1 MAEEM
6 MQEQA
11 QEQQE
16 QTLEQLLA
24 GSPALKQQFDTM
36 LQRSRQSWQQEAA
49 AQQTEAEKLAKMSKD
64 ERERYEFDKER
75 KEFQRQRDEFAAQQL
90 QSQMGS
96 ELLKRGYSAELAQWI
111 TGKDAETSMNN
122 LTTFD
127 NLVKAEVQKHLNGA
141 MRGKAAPT
149 EPQNKVPQDAFLRG
163 FDM

>member
-11 QEQQE
+11 QQQE
-16 QTLEQLLA
+16 QTLEQFLA
-24 GSPALKQQFDTM
+24 ANPAMKQQYDVM
-36 LQRSRQSWQQEAA
+36 RQNDRQAWQQEAQ
-49 AQQTEAEKLAKMSKD
+49 AQQSEAEKLAKMSKD
-64 ERERYEFDKER
+64 ERERYQFDKD
-75 KEFQRQRDEFAAQQL
+75 KEKFEKDKAAFAAQQL

-111 TGKDAETSMNN
+111 TGKDAETSMAN

-149 EPQNKVPQDAFLRG
+149 EPQHKVPQDAFLQG
-163 FDM
+163 FNM